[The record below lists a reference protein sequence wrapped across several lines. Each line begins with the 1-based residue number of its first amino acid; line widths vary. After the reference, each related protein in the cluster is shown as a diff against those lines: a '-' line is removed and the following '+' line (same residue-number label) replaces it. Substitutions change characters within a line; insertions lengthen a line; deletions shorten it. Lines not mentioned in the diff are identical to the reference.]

1 MPASVRVAES
11 RSQKKM
17 ILVHRKLLTWY
28 DSRTR
33 EMPWRDHPD
42 PYAVWVSEIMLQQT
56 QVETVKGYFV
66 RFMSA
71 FPTVHALAEA
81 PQQAVLKAWEGLGY
95 YTRAR
100 NLQKAAQQVMGQ
112 GGELPSTSTQWAM
125 LPGIGPYTAAAISS
139 ISFGEYVPVVDG
151 NVARVFA
158 RFLEWRDD
166 FQKLPAREK
175 LASWLQ
181 PFIKK
186 SKRPGDFNQAMM
198 DLGATICTPRN
209 PQCAICPIQ
218 KDCIAY
224 IKDLQEE
231 LPVKP
236 LRKAL
241 PVRNMVAVDVRDQAG
256 RVLLVQRVHEK
267 LLNGLWELPAV
278 EWDATSTKAHALKSL
293 LRKFGLSKT
302 QVKQVGIVEHTF
314 SHFKQILH
322 LYRMENKR
330 ADLLVEPQPALRFE
344 HPGHLPLTTATR
356 RALAL

>member
-1 MPASVRVAES
+1 MFQIHKR
-11 RSQKKM
+11 
-17 ILVHRKLLTWY
+17 LLTWY

-66 RFMSA
+66 RFMKA
-71 FPTVHALAEA
+71 FPTVRALAEA

-112 GGELPSTSTQWAM
+112 GGELPSSSMQWAT

-175 LASWLQ
+175 LANWLQ
-181 PFIKK
+181 PFIEK

-209 PQCAICPIQ
+209 PQCAQCPLQ
-218 KDCIAY
+218 KGCVASA
-224 IKDLQEE
+224 KCLQDE

-241 PVRNMVAVDVRDQAG
+241 PVRRSVAVDVRDQAG
-256 RVLLVQRVHEK
+256 RVLLVQRIHEK
-267 LLNGLWELPAV
+267 LLNGLWELPSV
-278 EWDATSTKAHALKSL
+278 EWNATVSEELALKSL
-293 LRKFGLSKT
+293 LKNVGLSKA
-302 QVKQVGIVEHTF
+302 QVKYVGTIEHTF
-314 SHFKQILH
+314 SHFKSITK
-322 LYRMENKR
+322 LYRLKEHTAPPKI
-330 ADLLVEPQPALRFE
+330 AGATPLRFE
-344 HPGHLPLTTATR
+344 KPSDLPLTTVTR
-356 RALAL
+356 RALDL